1 MKAIKVL
8 AGLVSAGSVVAAIFF
23 GIQYMNLNSE
33 NSSLKNEVSGFD
45 QTLADLNEQI
55 STLETLNESYSKRNS
70 ELVEEKTELQEQL
83 LTKALEIGTLRGRVQ
98 NLEREIERLNEPPVS
113 PDASTPWERLQHSF
127 ELWKQGKWDKYWE
140 LLDSGFKG
148 RCSKEN
154 FIAQMLIFNPTL
166 SEKVVFIDQ
175 EIGRTRA
182 TVWLSINGRGTYQRF
197 FLENGEW
204 MIYGGNVSC

>member
-1 MKAIKVL
+1 MKVIKVFLSLVL
-8 AGLVSAGSVVAAIFF
+8 AIGIAAAIFF
-23 GIQYMNLNSE
+23 GIQFIHLSSE
-33 NSSLKNEVSGFD
+33 NSSLRNNTV
-45 QTLADLNEQI
+45 
-55 STLETLNESYSKRNS
+55 TLNERIASLEFFNEGYVKRNS
-70 ELVEEKTELQEQL
+70 DLKEENDELREQL